1 MSLKVKFLLLVM
13 IINFCSSSSIGKR
26 SAENRA
32 AGQKIFATGGGI
44 VRAGDNVTLSLFVGD
59 TWDSCYWFRY
69 DHAKADGK
77 HDYDYCSFDFDKDTN
92 TTEIHKCDNPE
103 LKAMIT
109 PLSDDLLS
117 CKILLTNMS
126 SEMEG
131 RWAARLDTD
140 MEMKEIQLIMET
152 DVEKIEVEVDEKE
165 VVAGNNVTVKCKAS
179 AGKPDPSLSFMLMNG
194 DESSTD
200 GFTDVRIVDTDD
212 ENSVTYQATFIPK
225 ISDLGKSLC
234 CKAVQ
239 RDLENN
245 TLYENNTVL
254 DKPLNV
260 KFAPQPVEPK
270 GDVID
275 VEAKTE
281 DDAVFSLVFSSNPEP
296 TSAIWTVTKHDNCED
311 SKVENT
317 KNSTSRTLQPC
328 KLEISLGQSQ
338 SKFKA
343 SDLTSVE
350 GNKNLYKVD
359 LQLEK
364 VSEQDYHLNYSAT
377 ITNSVGEQ
385 TYLFRLSESLP
396 STVAEATTETVQ
408 EEGTASTS
416 DAPEDTDTGV
426 NPGVVVLLVIFA
438 LMGIISSVVF
448 YKKRQANDI
457 EQTPLTNSR

>member
-1 MSLKVKFLLLVM
+1 MSLKVKILLLA
-13 IINFCSSSSIGKR
+13 IINFCSSSSIRKR
-26 SAENRA
+26 FAENRA

-44 VRAGDNVTLSLFVGD
+44 VRTGDNVTLSLFVGE
-59 TWDSCYWFRY
+59 TWDRCYWFRY

-77 HDYDYCSFDFDKDTN
+77 HDYDYCNFDFDEDTN

-109 PLSDDLLS
+109 PLSDDPLS
-117 CKILLTNMS
+117 CKIFLTNMS

-131 RWAARLDTD
+131 RWAARLDSD
-140 MEMKEIQLIMET
+140 MEKKEIQLIMEA

-165 VVAGNNVTVKCKAS
+165 VVAGNNVTVKCRAS

-194 DESSTD
+194 EESSSD

-225 ISDLGKSLC
+225 ISDLGKSLF

-239 RDLENN
+239 MDLENN

-254 DKPLNV
+254 DKSLNV

-275 VEAKTE
+275 VEAKAE

-296 TSAIWTVTKHDNCED
+296 TSVFWTVTKHDNCED
-311 SKVENT
+311 SKVET
-317 KNSTSRTLQPC
+317 TENSTSKTSQPC

-350 GNKNLYKVD
+350 GNNNLFKVD
-359 LQLEK
+359 LQLKK
-364 VSEQDYHLNYSAT
+364 VSEQDYSLNYSAT

-385 TYLFRLSESLP
+385 NYLFRLSESLP
-396 STVAEATTETVQ
+396 STVAEKTTETAH
-408 EEGTASTS
+408 EEGITSTS
-416 DAPEDTDTGV
+416 NAPEDNDTGV
-426 NPGVVVLLVIFA
+426 NPGLVVLLVIFA
-438 LMGIISSVVF
+438 LMGIISGVVF
-448 YKKRQANDI
+448 YKKRQVNDI
-457 EQTPLTNSR
+457 EQTPLTNRR

>member
-1 MSLKVKFLLLVM
+1 MSLKVKFLLLV
-13 IINFCSSSSIGKR
+13 IINFCSSSSIRKR

-44 VRAGDNVTLSLFVGD
+44 VRTGDNVTLSLFVGE
-59 TWDSCYWFRY
+59 TWDRCYWFRY

-77 HDYDYCSFDFDKDTN
+77 HDYDYCNFDFDEDTK

-109 PLSDDLLS
+109 PLSDDPLS

-131 RWAARLDTD
+131 RWAARLDSD
-140 MEMKEIQLIMET
+140 MEKKEIQLIMEA

-165 VVAGNNVTVKCKAS
+165 VVAGNKVTVKCRAS

-194 DESSTD
+194 EESSSD

-254 DKPLNV
+254 DKSLNV

-275 VEAKTE
+275 VEVKTE

-296 TSAIWTVTKHDNCED
+296 TSVIWTVTKHDNCED
-311 SKVENT
+311 SKVETT

-343 SDLTSVE
+343 SGLTSVE
-350 GNKNLYKVD
+350 GNKNLFKVD

-364 VSEQDYHLNYSAT
+364 VSEQDYPLNYSAT

-396 STVAEATTETVQ
+396 STVAETTTETAH
-408 EEGTASTS
+408 EEGITSTS
-416 DAPEDTDTGV
+416 NDPEDRDTGV

-438 LMGIISSVVF
+438 LMGIISGVVF
-448 YKKRQANDI
+448 YKKRQSNDI